1 MDLIKNKEKII
12 RIIFFIFGLILL
24 SFGISLIIKSEFGT
38 SAWDA
43 VSVGLFKH
51 FNLSVGIWMNI
62 VAVILVISSG
72 IMLKKMPR
80 LTTLITSIVL
90 GGCLDFW
97 LFSIRKITVDSTV
110 LSIILFLMGVVI
122 MAFGVATYLVS
133 KLPPNPLDYFMV
145 CVHEKF
151 NISIAKARTICEG
164 IGFILGILL
173 SGPIGIGTIIILI
186 MVGPT
191 IQFFLKYTN
200 KIYKYTEEKF
210 LREKEIDV

>member
-1 MDLIKNKEKII
+1 MSSIKSKERTI
-12 RIIFFIFGLILL
+12 RIIFFTLGLMLL
-24 SFGISLIIKSEFGT
+24 SFGISLIIKSGFGT

-43 VSVGLFKH
+43 VSVGLFNK

-62 VAVILVISSG
+62 VAIILVIASG
-72 IMLKKMPR
+72 IMLKKIPR
-80 LTTLITSIVL
+80 FTTLITSIVL

-97 LFSIRKITVDSTV
+97 LFCTREIIIDSTIFSV
-110 LSIILFLMGVVI
+110 IVFLIGVAI
-122 MAFGVATYLVS
+122 MAFGVATYLIS
-133 KLPPNPLDYFMV
+133 ELPPNPLDYFMV
-145 CVHEKF
+145 CTHEKF

-200 KIYKYTEEKF
+200 KIYKYAEEKF
-210 LREKEIDV
+210 LEELNA